1 MAQLSGMKEIC
12 AYVRR
17 SEATV
22 LDWIRQL
29 DFPAKKINGGIWESD
44 TKLVNR
50 WRENQI
56 MSKDKK
62 PKKKRSKKKVK

>member
-1 MAQLSGMKEIC
+1 MKEIC

-22 LDWIRQL
+22 LEWIRQL
-29 DFPAKKINGGIWESD
+29 DFPATKINGGNWESD

-50 WRENQI
+50 WREKQI

-62 PKKKRSKKKVK
+62 PKKKAIREEG

>member
-1 MAQLSGMKEIC
+1 MKEIC

-22 LDWIRQL
+22 LEWIRQL
-29 DFPAKKINGGIWESD
+29 DFPATKINGGIWESD

-62 PKKKRSKKKVK
+62 PKKKRSEKKVK